1 MSLLRLKKL
10 KLTLGGFTLET
21 DLEILSDITGLFGP
35 SGAGKTTL
43 LEIIAGLRRPDSGT
57 VEVRGRPL
65 TDIEKRM
72 QVQPEQRQIGYVPQD
87 LALFPHKSVQ
97 QNLLFGSKELDSAT
111 EARFSHILDVL
122 ELRTL
127 LERSPQNLSG
137 GERQRVAIGRA
148 LMTSPQLL
156 LLDEPLA
163 NLDSALVTKLLD
175 LLRRTGKE
183 FQTPMLYVTHDANEL
198 AAICEEVVIL
208 EKGKVRAHGKFL
220 DLFEPAKEHL
230 FVFKRQ

>member
-1 MSLLRLKKL
+1 LSLLRLKKL
-10 KLTLGGFTLET
+10 KLTLGGFTLEA
-21 DLEILSDITGLFGP
+21 DLEISSEITGLFGP

-43 LEIIAGLRRPDSGT
+43 LEIIAGLRRPGGGI
-57 VEVRGRPL
+57 VEVRGRTL
-65 TDIEKRM
+65 TDIEKRI
-72 QVQPEQRQIGYVPQD
+72 QLQPEQRQIGYVPQD
-87 LALFPHKSVQ
+87 LALFPHKSVR
-97 QNLLFGSKELDSAT
+97 QNLLFGSRKFTSAND
-111 EARFSHILDVL
+111 ERFSHILDVL

-127 LERSPQNLSG
+127 LERLPQNLSG
-137 GERQRVAIGRA
+137 GEKQRVAIGRA
-148 LMTSPQLL
+148 LMANPQLL

-175 LLRRTGKE
+175 LLQRTGKE
-183 FQTPMLYVTHDANEL
+183 FQTPMLYVTHHANEL

-230 FVFKRQ
+230 FVFKR